1 MLSKELGEAKKTL
14 SSEKMQFEKNLQL
27 LREEHQ
33 KEVDE
38 VKRSQRALVQ
48 ECTLECRLV
57 QHLPVCLCLIHTIH
71 MTVACT
77 ITVPQLKMIYS
88 VAAFSSL

>member
-1 MLSKELGEAKKTL
+1 MSTLSKELGEAKKSL
-14 SSEKMQFEKNLQL
+14 SSEKLKFEKNLQL

-38 VKRSQRALVQ
+38 IKKSQQALMQ
-48 ECTLECRLV
+48 KCALECRLV
-57 QHLPVCLCLIHTIH
+57 PRLVYVFVCSNSWY

-77 ITVPQLKMIYS
+77 VTVS
-88 VAAFSSL
+88 

>member
-1 MLSKELGEAKKTL
+1 MSTLSKELGEAKKTL
-14 SSEKMQFEKNLQL
+14 SSEKLQFEKNLQL

-38 VKRSQRALVQ
+38 IKKSQQALVQ
-48 ECTLECRLV
+48 KCALECRLV
-57 QHLPVCLCLIHTIH
+57 PRGVCVVCVCSNSWY

-77 ITVPQLKMIYS
+77 VHAIPG
-88 VAAFSSL
+88 